1 VGGALWVGC
10 LQFFVAEAIAAAGFA
25 CSYSFRR
32 NYISDLCAVSCGGSA
47 GCSPLHALMNASFV
61 LQGVLIFA
69 GAFVV
74 WPLFSPW
81 LARLALGLIAAS
93 GLGVALVGLAAEDS
107 APGWHYLGA
116 AENLLFCNAGAAL
129 LGLSLFRE
137 GSASRAVGL
146 LSLSFGLIGL
156 AGLGGL
162 AAGHDFGLGVGGV
175 ERVAAY
181 PFPLWIAGLGA
192 WLIGTA
198 EKSGVIEA
206 IWVKPAASLRA
217 KRSNPGERRA
227 P

>member
-1 VGGALWVGC
+1 MTSRRWGGALWVGC
-10 LQFFVAEAIAAAGFA
+10 LQFFVAEAVAAAGFVG
-25 CSYSFRR
+25 SYSFRR
-32 NYISDLCAVSCGGSA
+32 NYISDFGAFSCAGG
-47 GCSPLHALMNASFV
+47 GCSPLH
-61 LQGVLIFA
+61 
-69 GAFVV
+69 
-74 WPLFSPW
+74 
-81 LARLALGLIAAS
+81 ALGLIAAS